1 MRLAERRV
9 LGPGIGRVAFT
20 VEGSPVAPPRA
31 DGSVVEDSV
40 SCDDYVTLLPP
51 NTCPGPAPTTTTT
64 TTTTT
69 IATTAAPP
77 PSSAP

>member
-1 MRLAERRV
+1 M
-9 LGPGIGRVAFT
+9 PGEKRTQYHRNRA
-20 VEGSPVAPPRA
+20 RA

-64 TTTTT
+64 TTAA
-69 IATTAAPP
+69 ATTAAAP